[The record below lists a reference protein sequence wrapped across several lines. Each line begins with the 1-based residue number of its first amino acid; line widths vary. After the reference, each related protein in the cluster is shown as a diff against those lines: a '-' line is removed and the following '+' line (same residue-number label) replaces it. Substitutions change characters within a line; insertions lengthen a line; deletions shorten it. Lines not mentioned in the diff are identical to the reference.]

1 MKRLEQG
8 SGALDLGITA
18 SSRCWSGRRLER
30 CRFLHLP
37 LSRYRLS
44 ISLPQQLWQPCS
56 VDDNSASSSLV
67 STLTCNA

>member
-18 SSRCWSGRRLER
+18 SSRCWSGRRHQR

-56 VDDNSASSSLV
+56 VDDKFGKLALV
-67 STLTCNA
+67 STLACNA